1 MQPFKDFDKAKE
13 SAKSSGIG
21 RLPAGAYACKIIGVK
36 LTPAEGDKSGYIT
49 IQFDI
54 TDGEYK
60 DFFQKQFKENTREDK
75 KYKGKTTIYLPKE
88 DGTEKDSWT
97 KNTFAKWT
105 NALEE
110 SNKDYVWDWNEAKWK
125 DKKIGI
131 VFGETGTRIEGKDIV
146 YTEARF
152 PVAVDKIGS
161 APAAKF
167 KAKGDYGKDTNDGF
181 ITVPDDAP
189 DELPF

>member
-1 MQPFKDFDKAKE
+1 MQQFNGYNEAKE
-13 SAKSSGIG
+13 QAKYSGGG

-36 LTPAEGDKSGYIT
+36 LTPANGDKSGFIT

-60 DFFQKQFKENTREDK
+60 DFFQKQFKENTRDDK
-75 KYKGKTTIYLPKE
+75 KYKGKATIYLPKD
-88 DGTEKDSWT
+88 DGSERDGWT
-97 KNTFAKWT
+97 KNNFAKWT

-110 SNKDYVWDWNEAKWK
+110 SNKGYTWDWDESKWK

-152 PVAVDKIGS
+152 PIAVDKIAD